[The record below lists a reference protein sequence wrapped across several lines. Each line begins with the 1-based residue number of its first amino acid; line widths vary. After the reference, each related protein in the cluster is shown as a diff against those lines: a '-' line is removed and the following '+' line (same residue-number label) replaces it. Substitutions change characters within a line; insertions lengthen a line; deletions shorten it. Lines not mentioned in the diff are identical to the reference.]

1 MIDKFSHGFIN
12 SVYEFNDFTLNE
24 LICKLAQKMD
34 EVITQSNESFNYLD
48 WLKGQGL
55 SDTVIGILLA
65 WKDDGTLETLI
76 NDVLLQD
83 IQNDVNNIRT
93 ETNET
98 INDFKTEINSQLD
111 NIENV
116 KLPALDNKRY
126 KITRPTKKIFDDAT
140 VVNINNTGKQ
150 AEVCGFRSPSDV
162 SSYADRDSAIMY
174 VDGTLPTCEILE
186 VINFTVDSVK
196 VVGDTSSIE
205 VGMIID
211 CMNQSELNPF
221 NQSTKFSG
229 FVTEVIGQ
237 TIKVNGWYQQGN
249 SASGQVPNKD
259 RIIINPVTKLWTM
272 NNNLFLN
279 ADSFGWGGVIA
290 EYGLYNRKSIAT
302 GNENYRLSGIDL
314 INYDGVCEYG
324 YSIRNSNTKETTKTK
339 IGFKADK
346 TVNSFKSINAKSA
359 GFMSD
364 NDNIGFSSNNNR
376 VGFKSNE
383 TDANVAFQ
391 NKDGR
396 FKVSGFGTINNLLLN
411 RKVYGSNSTIAPYDA
426 FLHIVG
432 SGTHTLP
439 SPSNFPYAYI
449 KILAQTDVTI
459 EGAMFTNTG
468 DITTKSLGAWRT
480 LELYSDGTKWY
491 IIF

>member
-1 MIDKFSHGFIN
+1 MNNENNKMQVDIEILFKQNVNDLSSIKELYRKLKEVEEKITQIKYIDSNLANKLKKEYEKLKKIILDENVQAKLTIDIETIKSKLDTIVNDAIPSIDK
-12 SVYEFNDFTLNE
+12 
-24 LICKLAQKMD
+24 
-34 EVITQSNESFNYLD
+34 
-48 WLKGQGL
+48 
-55 SDTVIGILLA
+55 
-65 WKDDGTLETLI
+65 
-76 NDVLLQD
+76 
-83 IQNDVNNIRT
+83 
-93 ETNET
+93 
-98 INDFKTEINSQLD
+98 
-111 NIENV
+111 
-116 KLPALDNKRY
+116 KRY
-126 KITRPTKKIFDDAT
+126 KITRPTKKIFDDAC
-140 VVNINNTGKQ
+140 VVNINNTGKK
-150 AEVCGFRSPSDV
+150 AEICGFRKESDL
-162 SSYADRDSAIMY
+162 STYSDRDSAIMY
-174 VDGTLPTCEILE
+174 VEGTLPSCKILE
-186 VINFTVDSVK
+186 VINFTADSVTVK
-196 VVGDTSSIE
+196 GDISNIE
-205 VGMIID
+205 QGLIID

-221 NQSTKFSG
+221 NQASKFSG

-237 TIKVNGWYQQGN
+237 TIKVSGWYQQGN
-249 SASGQVPNKD
+249 SASGQVPNKN

-279 ADSFGWGGVIA
+279 AESFGWGGVIA
-290 EYGLYNRKSIAT
+290 EYGLFNRKSVAT
-302 GNENYRLSGIDL
+302 GDENYRLSGIDL
-314 INYDGVCEYG
+314 INYDGICEYG

-346 TVNSFKSINAKSA
+346 IVNSFKSTNAKTA
-359 GFMSD
+359 GFISD
-364 NDNIGFSSNNNR
+364 NDNIGFSSNNNN

-383 TDANVAFQ
+383 ADNKIAFQ

-439 SPSNFPYAYI
+439 SPTNFPYAYI

-459 EGAMFTNTG
+459 TGTMFTNTG

-480 LELYSDGTKWY
+480 LELYSDGAKWY